1 MCLSILSLRVQ
12 LRHRTSLLPGMMVD
26 SAVSVLFSEVAPTL
40 VALVGLVLLWSKPS
54 GPIGRFRLDS
64 VIICWCVVAFLAHQ
78 SSFMLDAHLAW
89 RSSAV
94 WGVLLGGAGPAVL
107 LLLLPS
113 RRWRAVVAWLI
124 VAASSLLLIVDHLY
138 FAWFGDMFPAVAL
151 LAIGQVG
158 GIAGMAQE
166 WLTFR
171 DFWDFIEL
179 LLILPIVIAEWRNQE
194 AASSRGWRY
203 PALGAATLVAVVA
216 AWQTSAAIRA
226 DTSIVTQRFSNLSLV
241 EQIGPLPFHVLD
253 GWLLVNRRLAT
264 GLVSEAVFEEVLDWL
279 KARAPLRAGTGP
291 WFGAAAGKNLI
302 VIQVES
308 LQEPIVNLQIN
319 GRDVMPNLRKLAAE
333 HLYFS
338 NVIDQTDEGRTSDA
352 EWSMLTSQFPERQG
366 AAAFANE
373 GNHLVGLPSVL
384 AAHGYQSLSAVPFSP
399 GFWNR
404 RVMHPSLGFFRSFFA
419 ADFAPAES
427 IGWGLN
433 DRDFLMQ
440 MAPRLAAT
448 RQPFV
453 AWLITLSLHYPFG
466 EFPASHKELDVTPWE
481 GQSFGNYLHGMHY
494 FDKAL
499 GAFLD
504 RLARDGLL
512 DHSVVVVTG
521 DHSAGF
527 RWQPELAHAL
537 GFSNDIA
544 HWTAA
549 ERVPMMV
556 RVPGAA
562 PEVVSKPVGQ
572 LDFAPTMLNLLGIDA
587 SNLPYVGRNVLG
599 SPGEEPII
607 RRKGSWVT
615 AKHLFLLRGPTN
627 GSHCY
632 DRKTLQDVALSECEA
647 DSATAIRKAL
657 LPRRIAELDLQQRL
671 YSRLTADA
679 TPK

>member
-1 MCLSILSLRVQ
+1 
-12 LRHRTSLLPGMMVD
+12 
-26 SAVSVLFSEVAPTL
+26 VSVLFTELAPTL
-40 VALVGLVLLWSKPS
+40 VALVGLILLWSKPS
-54 GPIGRFRLDS
+54 GLLGKFRLDS
-64 VIICWCVVAFLAHQ
+64 VLICWSVVAFLAHQ
-78 SSFMLDAHLAW
+78 TSFMLDAHLAW
-89 RSSAV
+89 KSSAV
-94 WGVLLGGAGPAVL
+94 WGVLLGGAGPAMV

-124 VAASSLLLIVDHLY
+124 VAASSMLLIVDHLY

-151 LAIGQVG
+151 LAIRQVS
-158 GIAGMAQE
+158 GITDMAQE
-166 WLTFR
+166 WTTFR

-179 LLILPIVIAEWRNQE
+179 VLILPVVIAEWRNRE
-194 AASSRGWRY
+194 ATGARAWRY
-203 PALGAATLVAVVA
+203 WALGVATLVAA
-216 AWQTSAAIRA
+216 LSGWQTTAAIRA
-226 DTSIVTQRFSNLSLV
+226 DPSIVTQRFSNLSLV
-241 EQIGPLPFHVLD
+241 EQIGPLPFHALD
-253 GWLLVNRRLAT
+253 GWLLMARTLETR
-264 GLVSEAVFEEVLDWL
+264 LVSEATFEEELDWL
-279 KARAPLRAGTGP
+279 KARAPQRAGTGP
-291 WFGAAAGKNLI
+291 WFGAATGKNLI

-308 LQEPIVNLQIN
+308 LQEPVVNLQIN
-319 GRDVMPNLRKLAAE
+319 GRDVMPNLRKLAAQ

-338 NVIDQTDEGRTSDA
+338 NMIDQTDEGRTSDA
-352 EWSMLTSQFPERQG
+352 EWSLLASQFPERQG

-384 AAHGYQSLSAVPFSP
+384 ASRGYQSLSAVPFSP

-404 RVMHPSLGFFRSFFA
+404 RVMHPNLGFFRSYFA
-419 ADFAPAES
+419 GDFAPGES

-433 DRDFLMQ
+433 DHDFLQQ
-440 MAPRLAAT
+440 MIPRLAAT
-448 RQPFV
+448 RQPFI

-494 FDKAL
+494 FDRAL
-499 GAFLD
+499 GEFLD
-504 RLARDGLL
+504 GLAREGLL
-512 DHSVVVVTG
+512 EKSVIVVTG

-527 RWQPELAHAL
+527 RWQPEIAHAL

-562 PEVVSKPVGQ
+562 AQVVTRPAGQ
-572 LDFAPTMLNLLGIDA
+572 VDFAPTILNLLGIDA
-587 SNLPYVGRNVLG
+587 SSLPYVGRNMLG

-615 AKHLFLLRGPTN
+615 ERHLFLLRGPAN

-632 DRKTLQDVALSECEA
+632 DRKTLLDVPLADCEA
-647 DSATAIRKAL
+647 ESATALRKAL
-657 LPRRIAELDLQQRL
+657 LPRRISELDLQQRL
-671 YSRLTADA
+671 YSRMAADVA
-679 TPK
+679 TR